1 MSDYANLEVWKRAH
15 VLTVRLYR
23 ETEHFPKT
31 ELFALTSQIRRA
43 ASSIGANLAEG
54 CGRAG
59 DGDLHRYITIAVGS
73 SSELDYHLL
82 LARDLAYLSNSS
94 AAELREENGEI
105 SRMLKGLL
113 QAVKSRLNTQ
123 RKVVRT
129 KT

>member
-1 MSDYANLEVWKRAH
+1 MSDYSKLAVWKKEH
-15 VLTVRLYR
+15 TLTLRLYK
-23 ETEHFPKT
+23 ETEQFPRT
-31 ELFALTSQIRRA
+31 ELSSLTSQIRRA

-59 DGDLHRYITIAVGS
+59 DGDLHRYVSIAIGS

-82 LARDLAYLSNSS
+82 LARDLNFLSAQI
-94 AAELREENGEI
+94 AAELRDENGEM

-113 QAVKSRLNTQ
+113 QAVKSRLNAQ
-123 RKVVRT
+123 RKVVKS